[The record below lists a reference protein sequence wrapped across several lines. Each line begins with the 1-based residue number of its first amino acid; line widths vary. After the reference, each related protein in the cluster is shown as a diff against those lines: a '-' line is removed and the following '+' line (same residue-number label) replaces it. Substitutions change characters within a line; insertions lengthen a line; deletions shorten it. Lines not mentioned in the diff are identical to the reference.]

1 MAVITVLMM
10 NSLHIFRIA
19 RDEGLK
25 SGTLYIKQI
34 HGMDLFDRDADE
46 ENMGNTIIPA
56 TVPVSEP
63 SSDDDEAEIAR
74 EYATLQSTVM
84 HFLQFH
90 SNKATEI
97 VDDIRDFTRP
107 WRRRLR
113 DILFRENEK
122 YVKFLQKSPDE
133 WPAVEYHTSF
143 FNELGRQTTSL
154 GTSWIEKHVNPVIDK
169 DSILAEIDAECVRG
183 SGDERLT
190 LGGLRKQITHLM
202 DNYLATLNK
211 IFQFHAALDYKI
223 TQMTRLK
230 SQIEGMDF
238 LDGDASEEAKE
249 LQVSALKFLQSKYR
263 ALGVGEDYVGFCKEY
278 ARFQAYRSVLGA
290 VQAGSDMH
298 GVPICSICASGTVV
312 SALIP
317 CGHVYCNTCTQKQRS
332 QCYICRTTVKGT
344 LRIYFN

>member
-1 MAVITVLMM
+1 
-10 NSLHIFRIA
+10 
-19 RDEGLK
+19 
-25 SGTLYIKQI
+25 
-34 HGMDLFDRDADE
+34 
-46 ENMGNTIIPA
+46 
-56 TVPVSEP
+56 
-63 SSDDDEAEIAR
+63 
-74 EYATLQSTVM
+74 M
-84 HFLQFH
+84 HLLQFH

-122 YVKFLQKSPDE
+122 YVKFLEKTHDE
-133 WPAVEYHTSF
+133 WPAVSHHTSF
-143 FNELGRQTTSL
+143 FQELGRQTTSL

-169 DSILAEIDAECVRG
+169 DAILAEVDAECG
-183 SGDERLT
+183 SGNGST
-190 LGGLRKQITHLM
+190 LEGLRKQIVQLM

-211 IFQFHAALDYKI
+211 VFQFHAALEHKI

-238 LDGDASEEAKE
+238 LDGETSEEAKE

-263 ALGVGEDYVGFCKEY
+263 ALGVGDDYIGFCKEY

-298 GVPICSICASGTVV
+298 GVPICSICATGTVV
-312 SALIP
+312 SALTP
-317 CGHVYCNTCTQKQRS
+317 CGHVFCNTCTQKQRS

-344 LRIYFN
+344 LRIYFS

>member
-1 MAVITVLMM
+1 
-10 NSLHIFRIA
+10 
-19 RDEGLK
+19 
-25 SGTLYIKQI
+25 
-34 HGMDLFDRDADE
+34 MDIFDRDDVE
-46 ENMGNTIIPA
+46 GDMGNTIIPA
-56 TVPVSEP
+56 TSTSTVPVTESPTDE
-63 SSDDDEAEIAR
+63 DDVETVETAC
-74 EYATLQSTVM
+74 EYATLQSSLM
-84 HFLQFH
+84 HLLQFH
-90 SNKATEI
+90 SNKASEI

-122 YVKFLQKSPDE
+122 YVKFLQKSPSD
-133 WPAVEYHTSF
+133 WPAVEHHTSF
-143 FNELGRQTTSL
+143 FHELGRQTTSL
-154 GTSWIEKHVNPVIDK
+154 GTSWIEKHVNLVIDK
-169 DSILAEIDAECVRG
+169 DAIIAEVDAEC
-183 SGDERLT
+183 ERCAGGESMT
-190 LGGLRKQITHLM
+190 LGGLRKQITQLM

-211 IFQFHAALDYKI
+211 VFQFHAALEYKV

-238 LDGDASEEAKE
+238 LDGDTSDEAKE

-312 SALIP
+312 SALMP
-317 CGHVYCNTCTQKQRS
+317 CGHVYCNSCTQKQRS

>member
-1 MAVITVLMM
+1 
-10 NSLHIFRIA
+10 
-19 RDEGLK
+19 
-25 SGTLYIKQI
+25 
-34 HGMDLFDRDADE
+34 MDLFDHDE
-46 ENMGNTIIPA
+46 GYMGNTI
-56 TVPVSEP
+56 VPVTEAP
-63 SSDDDEAEIAR
+63 SDVPSDDEAEIAR
-74 EYATLQSTVM
+74 DYATLQSTVM
-84 HFLQFH
+84 HLLQLH

-113 DILFRENEK
+113 DILYRENEK
-122 YVKFLQKSPDE
+122 YVKFLQKSPGE
-133 WPAVEYHTSF
+133 WPAVEHHTSF

-154 GTSWIEKHVNPVIDK
+154 GTSWIDKHVHPVIDK
-169 DSILAEIDAECVRG
+169 EAILAEIDAECQRS
-183 SGDERLT
+183 SGGAAASTLSTLRL
-190 LGGLRKQITHLM
+190 QITQLM

-211 IFQFHAALDYKI
+211 LFQFHAALEYKI
-223 TQMTRLK
+223 TQMSRLK

-238 LDGDASEEAKE
+238 LDGDASDEAKD

-263 ALGVGEDYVGFCKEY
+263 ALGVGDDYVGFCKEY

-312 SALIP
+312 SALVP

>member
-1 MAVITVLMM
+1 
-10 NSLHIFRIA
+10 
-19 RDEGLK
+19 
-25 SGTLYIKQI
+25 
-34 HGMDLFDRDADE
+34 MDLFDRDGDSPTHE
-46 ENMGNTIIPA
+46 MDNTIIPV
-56 TVPVSEP
+56 TTE
-63 SSDDDEAEIAR
+63 DETDVVEIAQ
-74 EYATLQSTVM
+74 EYATIQSTLM
-84 HFLQFH
+84 HLLQFH

-122 YVKFLQKSPDE
+122 YVKFLEKTHDE
-133 WPAVEYHTSF
+133 WPAVSHHTSF
-143 FNELGRQTTSL
+143 FQELGRQTTSL

-169 DSILAEIDAECVRG
+169 DAILAEVDAECG
-183 SGDERLT
+183 SGNGRT
-190 LGGLRKQITHLM
+190 LEGLRKQIVQLM

-211 IFQFHAALDYKI
+211 VFQFHAALEHKI

-263 ALGVGEDYVGFCKEY
+263 ALGVGDDYIGFCKEY

-298 GVPICSICASGTVV
+298 GVPICSICATGTVV
-312 SALIP
+312 SALTP
-317 CGHVYCNTCTQKQRS
+317 CGHVFCNTCTQKQRS

-344 LRIYFN
+344 LRIYFS

>member
-1 MAVITVLMM
+1 
-10 NSLHIFRIA
+10 
-19 RDEGLK
+19 
-25 SGTLYIKQI
+25 
-34 HGMDLFDRDADE
+34 MDLFDRDGDSPTHDTEDE
-46 ENMGNTIIPA
+46 TD
-56 TVPVSEP
+56 VV
-63 SSDDDEAEIAR
+63 EIAQ
-74 EYATLQSTVM
+74 EYATIQSTLM
-84 HFLQFH
+84 HLLQFH

-122 YVKFLQKSPDE
+122 YVKFLEKTHDE
-133 WPAVEYHTSF
+133 WPAVSHHTSF
-143 FNELGRQTTSL
+143 FQELGRQTTSL

-169 DSILAEIDAECVRG
+169 EAILAEVDAECGRCG
-183 SGDERLT
+183 SGNGST
-190 LGGLRKQITHLM
+190 LAGLRKQIVQLM

-211 IFQFHAALDYKI
+211 VFQFHAALEHKI

-263 ALGVGEDYVGFCKEY
+263 ALGVGDDYIGFCKEY

-298 GVPICSICASGTVV
+298 GVPICSICATGTVV
-312 SALIP
+312 SALTP
-317 CGHVYCNTCTQKQRS
+317 CGHVFCNTCTQKQRS

-344 LRIYFN
+344 LRIYFS